1 MSGLALGTLVIGGA
15 TAYASS
21 QNWWQ
26 DVDEEKQSLNLPSFY
41 TDPHYEQ
48 TQKDLYGRGKDLLA
62 GKPGDYYGAIGESGG
77 QELEGLIGMTRRDI
91 TKSVQ
96 ESAAK
101 RGTGRGGT
109 LDSVIAGKTADAST
123 QLRYADMMRA
133 MKGREFLLSQGR
145 GMTEGVRD
153 AGLRYGS
160 QRNAFGLTSARIQ
173 QSSMESAFDR
183 EERSGVREDEM
194 TSDMAGSLTSGALS
208 YLGGAGGFSSGG
220 TDKGDIAYAIAQ
232 NNKFNNVRGSA
243 MPRSSLAK

>member
-1 MSGLALGTLVIGGA
+1 MSGVALGVAVIGGGV
-15 TAYASS
+15 AYAGS

-26 DVDEEKQSLNLPSFY
+26 DADEVGNQSLNLPSFY

-160 QRNAFGLTSARIQ
+160 QRNAFGLNSARIQ

-208 YLGGAGGFSSGG
+208 YLGGMSTSGSTTRG
-220 TDKGDIAYAIAQ
+220 NSAYATAQ